1 MTSSYRPQPG
11 AIALSFPVTGAGPRP
26 AATKDIYV
34 SVFARLGWFFKEQW
48 QRYLV
53 AISLLMMVALLT
65 VIPPKVVGWVV
76 DGIAKGSLD
85 SATLTG
91 YLAGLFG
98 LGLLIYLLR
107 YVWRVMLFGA
117 SYRLAYVLRNRLF
130 GHFTRMSPD
139 FYQRHRTGDLMA
151 HATNDIQ
158 AVEMTAG
165 EGVLTLVDSMI
176 VGILVLSIMCSQYSW
191 QLTLLSLLPLPVM
204 AFFMN
209 RFGTQIYKEF
219 KAAQGAFSRLN
230 NKTQEALSG
239 VRVLKSYAVES
250 LEDRG
255 FAELTREAGACNM
268 AVARI
273 DAKFDPV
280 IYLCIGCSYF
290 LAVAGGS
297 ALVLRDEL
305 TLGEL
310 TSFTMYLG
318 QLIWPMFAIAWLFN
332 IIERGSAAYSRIESL
347 LAERSDIEEPVH
359 PVALASASAFPLRAV
374 ALSYQLEQR
383 TLLRNVE
390 FTLQAGGMLGIVG
403 RTGAGKSSLL
413 KLLMRLANPT
423 AGEIRMGEVPISQLA
438 LGELRSQFAYVP
450 QEPFLFS
457 TTIAANIALGRPDA
471 SREEI
476 ERVARIAC
484 VHDDISRFPKG
495 YETEVGEKGV
505 TLSGGQKQR
514 LAIARAL
521 LLEAPILVLD
531 DALSAVDAH
540 TEQQILHA
548 LKAHKRT
555 LILVSHRMTAV
566 EQADEI
572 LVLEQG
578 HVSERGRHGTLMA
591 HNGWYADM
599 VRYQRLE
606 QDVEESL

>member
-1 MTSSYRPQPG
+1 M
-11 AIALSFPVTGAGPRP
+11 
-26 AATKDIYV
+26 
-34 SVFARLGWFFKEQW
+34 SVFSRLGWFFKEQW
-48 QRYLV
+48 RRYLI

-85 SATLTG
+85 NDTLMG
-91 YLAGLFG
+91 YLAGLFV

-130 GHFTRMSPD
+130 SHFTRMSPD

-165 EGVLTLVDSMI
+165 EGVLTLVDSII
-176 VGILVLSIMCSQYSW
+176 VGVLVLSIMCSQYSW

-250 LEDRG
+250 LEDKG
-255 FAELTREAGACNM
+255 FAELTRQAGACNM

-297 ALVLRDEL
+297 VLVVRDEL

-332 IIERGSAAYSRIESL
+332 IIERGSAAYSRIESM
-347 LAERSDIEEPVH
+347 LAERSDIEDPMEPAVFVS
-359 PVALASASAFPLRAV
+359 PFPLQAKGV
-374 ALSYQLEQR
+374 SYQLEQR
-383 TLLRNVE
+383 TLLRNID
-390 FTLQAGGMLGIVG
+390 FTLHSGGMLGIVG

-423 AGEIRMGEVPISQLA
+423 SGELTMGAVPIAQLA
-438 LGELRSQFAYVP
+438 LGDLRGQFAYVP

-471 SREEI
+471 SQEEI
-476 ERVARIAC
+476 EWVARIAC
-484 VHDDISRFPKG
+484 VHDDICRFPKG

-514 LAIARAL
+514 LSIARAL
-521 LLEAPILVLD
+521 LLAAPILVLD

-540 TEQQILHA
+540 TEQQILQA
-548 LKAHKRT
+548 LKAHRRT

-578 HVSERGRHGTLMA
+578 HISERGRHGVLMA

>member
-1 MTSSYRPQPG
+1 M
-11 AIALSFPVTGAGPRP
+11 
-26 AATKDIYV
+26 
-34 SVFARLGWFFKEQW
+34 SVFLRLGWFFKEQW
-48 QRYLV
+48 RRYLI
-53 AISLLMMVALLT
+53 AITLLMMVAILT

-76 DGIAKGSLD
+76 DGIAKGGLD
-85 SATLTG
+85 NDTLLR

-139 FYQRHRTGDLMA
+139 FYQRHRTGELMA

-209 RFGTQIYKEF
+209 RFGKQIYKEF

-250 LEDRG
+250 LEDQG
-255 FAELTREAGACNM
+255 FAELTRQAGERNM

-297 ALVLRDEL
+297 ALVLQGEL

-347 LAERSDIEEPVH
+347 LAERSDIEDPAQ
-359 PVALASASAFPLRAV
+359 PQALASAFPLSACGVGYR
-374 ALSYQLEQR
+374 LEQR
-383 TLLRNVE
+383 DLLQDID
-390 FTLQAGGMLGIVG
+390 FTLQRGGMLGVVG

-413 KLLMRLANPT
+413 KLLMRLANPS
-423 AGEIRMGEVPISQLA
+423 AGQLTMGSVPIERLA
-438 LGELRSQFAYVP
+438 LGELRRQFAYVP

-471 SREEI
+471 SQEEI

-484 VHDDISRFPKG
+484 VHDDIVRFPKG

-548 LKAHKRT
+548 LKAHRRT

-578 HVSERGRHGTLMA
+578 RVSEQGRHGALMA

-606 QDVEESL
+606 QDVEESQ

>member
-1 MTSSYRPQPG
+1 M
-11 AIALSFPVTGAGPRP
+11 
-26 AATKDIYV
+26 
-34 SVFARLGWFFKEQW
+34 SVFLRLGWFFKEQW
-48 QRYLV
+48 RRYLI

-76 DGIAKGSLD
+76 DGITKGDLD
-85 SATLTG
+85 RSTLAG
-91 YLAGLFG
+91 YLAGLFV

-117 SYRLAYVLRNRLF
+117 SYHLAFVLRNRLF
-130 GHFTRMSPD
+130 THFTRMSPD

-165 EGVLTLVDSMI
+165 EGVLTLVDSFI

-219 KAAQGAFSRLN
+219 KAAQGAFSKLN

-250 LEDRG
+250 LEDQG
-255 FAELTREAGACNM
+255 FAELTRQAGERNM

-297 ALVLRDEL
+297 ALVLQDQM
-305 TLGEL
+305 TLGQL

-347 LAERSDIEEPVH
+347 LAESSDIQDPGSPQPLV
-359 PVALASASAFPLRAV
+359 SCFPLSMKGVDYR
-374 ALSYQLEQR
+374 LEQR
-383 TLLRNVE
+383 SLLQGVD
-390 FTLQAGGMLGIVG
+390 FSLPGGGMLGVVG

-413 KLLMRLANPT
+413 KLLMRLANPS
-423 AGEIRMGEVPISQLA
+423 AGQITLGGVPIERLA
-438 LGELRSQFAYVP
+438 LADLRSQFAYVP

-471 SREEI
+471 SQQEI
-476 ERVARIAC
+476 ERVAGIAC
-484 VHDDISRFPKG
+484 VHDDISRFPMG
-495 YETEVGEKGV
+495 YQTEVGEKGV

-540 TEQQILHA
+540 TEQQILQA
-548 LKAHKRT
+548 LKAHRRT

-578 HVSERGRHGTLMA
+578 RVSERGRHGALMA

-606 QDVEESL
+606 EAVEENL

>member
-1 MTSSYRPQPG
+1 M
-11 AIALSFPVTGAGPRP
+11 
-26 AATKDIYV
+26 
-34 SVFARLGWFFKEQW
+34 SVFLRLGWFFKDQW
-48 QRYLV
+48 RRYLI

-76 DGIAKGSLD
+76 DGVTKGGLD
-85 SATLTG
+85 SGTLIT
-91 YLAGLFG
+91 YLAGLLA
-98 LGLLIYLLR
+98 LGVVIYLLR

-130 GHFTRMSPD
+130 THFTRMSPD

-165 EGVLTLVDSMI
+165 EGVLTLVDSFI

-250 LEDRG
+250 LEDKG
-255 FAELTREAGACNM
+255 FAELTRQAGERNM

-297 ALVLRDEL
+297 ALVMRGEL

-332 IIERGSAAYSRIESL
+332 IIERGSAAYSRIETL
-347 LAERSDIEEPVH
+347 LAERSDIEDPAEPQ
-359 PVALASASAFPLRAV
+359 PLEGPFPLIMQGVEYR
-374 ALSYQLEQR
+374 LGEL
-383 TLLRNVE
+383 TLLADINVS
-390 FTLQAGGMLGIVG
+390 LAAGGMLGIVG

-413 KLLMRLANPT
+413 KLLMRLANPS
-423 AGEIRMGEVPISQLA
+423 AGRIAMGGVPIERLA

-471 SREEI
+471 SQEEI
-476 ERVARIAC
+476 EKVARIAC
-484 VHDDISRFPKG
+484 VHDDIVRFPQG

-521 LLEAPILVLD
+521 LLAAPILVLD

-540 TEQQILHA
+540 TEQQILQA
-548 LKAHKRT
+548 LKAHRRT

-578 HVSERGRHGTLMA
+578 RIGERGHHGALMA
-591 HNGWYADM
+591 QNGWYADM

-606 QDVEESL
+606 QDVEENL

>member
-1 MTSSYRPQPG
+1 MALSYRPLLG
-11 AIALSFPVTGAGPRP
+11 AIALRVPVTGGSLWLI
-26 AATKDIYV
+26 ATKDIYV
-34 SVFARLGWFFKEQW
+34 SVFSRLGWFFKEQW
-48 QRYLV
+48 RRYLV
-53 AISLLMMVALLT
+53 AISLLMMVAVLT
-65 VIPPKVVGWVV
+65 VIPPRVVGWVV

-85 SATLTG
+85 NDTLIR
-91 YLAGLFG
+91 YLAGLFV

-130 GHFTRMSPD
+130 SHFTRMSPD

-165 EGVLTLVDSMI
+165 EGVLTLVDSII
-176 VGILVLSIMCSQYSW
+176 VGALVLSIMCSQYSW

-250 LEDRG
+250 LEDKG
-255 FAELTREAGACNM
+255 FAELTRQAGACNM

-297 ALVLRDEL
+297 VLVVRDEL

-347 LAERSDIEEPVH
+347 LAERSDIEEPAQ
-359 PVALASASAFPLRAV
+359 PATFTSAFPLKAKGV
-374 ALSYQLEQR
+374 SYQLEQR
-383 TLLRNVE
+383 TLLQDID
-390 FTLQAGGMLGIVG
+390 FTLHRGGMLGVVG
-403 RTGAGKSSLL
+403 RTGAGKSALL

-423 AGEIRMGEVPISQLA
+423 AGELTMGAVPIAQLA
-438 LGELRSQFAYVP
+438 LGELRDQFAYVP

-471 SREEI
+471 SAEEI

-484 VHDDISRFPKG
+484 VHDDIRRFPRG
-495 YETEVGEKGV
+495 YETDVGEKGV

-521 LLEAPILVLD
+521 LLEGPILVLD

-540 TEQQILHA
+540 TELQILQA
-548 LKAHKRT
+548 LKAHRRT

-578 HVSERGRHGTLMA
+578 RVSERGRHGVLMA

>member
-1 MTSSYRPQPG
+1 M
-11 AIALSFPVTGAGPRP
+11 
-26 AATKDIYV
+26 
-34 SVFARLGWFFKEQW
+34 SVFSRLGWFFKEQW
-48 QRYLV
+48 RRYLI

-85 SATLTG
+85 NDTLMG
-91 YLAGLFG
+91 YLAGLFV

-130 GHFTRMSPD
+130 SHFTRMSPD

-165 EGVLTLVDSMI
+165 EGVLTLVDSII
-176 VGILVLSIMCSQYSW
+176 VGVLVLSIMCSQYSW

-250 LEDRG
+250 LEDKG
-255 FAELTREAGACNM
+255 FAELTRQAGACNM

-297 ALVLRDEL
+297 VLVVRDEL

-347 LAERSDIEEPVH
+347 LAERSDIEEPAEPTEFV
-359 PVALASASAFPLRAV
+359 STFPLQAKGV
-374 ALSYQLEQR
+374 SYQLEQR
-383 TLLRNVE
+383 TMLRNID
-390 FTLQAGGMLGIVG
+390 FTLHSGGMLGIVG

-423 AGEIRMGEVPISQLA
+423 SGELTMGAVPIAQLA
-438 LGELRSQFAYVP
+438 LGELRGQFAYVP

-471 SREEI
+471 SQEEI

-484 VHDDISRFPKG
+484 VHDDICRFPKG

-514 LAIARAL
+514 LSIARAL
-521 LLEAPILVLD
+521 LLEGPILVLD

-540 TEQQILHA
+540 TERQILQA
-548 LKAHKRT
+548 LKTHRRT

-578 HVSERGRHGTLMA
+578 RVSERGRHGALMA

>member
-1 MTSSYRPQPG
+1 MTLSYRPLLG
-11 AIALSFPVTGAGPRP
+11 AIALRFPVTGGSLGL

-34 SVFARLGWFFKEQW
+34 SVFSRLGWFFKEQW
-48 QRYLV
+48 RRYLI

-85 SATLTG
+85 NDTLMG
-91 YLAGLFG
+91 YLAGLFV

-130 GHFTRMSPD
+130 SHFTRMSPD

-165 EGVLTLVDSMI
+165 EGVLTLVDSII
-176 VGILVLSIMCSQYSW
+176 VGVLVLSIMCSQYSW

-219 KAAQGAFSRLN
+219 KAAQGAFSRIN

-250 LEDRG
+250 LEDKG
-255 FAELTREAGACNM
+255 FAELTRQAGACNM

-297 ALVLRDEL
+297 VLVVRDEL

-332 IIERGSAAYSRIESL
+332 IIERGSAAYSRIESM
-347 LAERSDIEEPVH
+347 LAERSDIEDPMEPAVFVS
-359 PVALASASAFPLRAV
+359 PFPLQAKGV
-374 ALSYQLEQR
+374 SYQLEQR
-383 TLLRNVE
+383 TLLRNID
-390 FTLQAGGMLGIVG
+390 FTLHSGGMLGIVG

-423 AGEIRMGEVPISQLA
+423 SGELTMGAVPIAQLA
-438 LGELRSQFAYVP
+438 LGDLRGQFAYVP

-471 SREEI
+471 SQEEI

-484 VHDDISRFPKG
+484 VHDDICRFPKG

-514 LAIARAL
+514 LSIARAL
-521 LLEAPILVLD
+521 LLAAPILVLD

-540 TEQQILHA
+540 TEQQILQA
-548 LKAHKRT
+548 LKAHRRT

-578 HVSERGRHGTLMA
+578 HISERGRHGALMA

>member
-1 MTSSYRPQPG
+1 M
-11 AIALSFPVTGAGPRP
+11 
-26 AATKDIYV
+26 
-34 SVFARLGWFFKEQW
+34 SVFSRLGWFFKEQW
-48 QRYLV
+48 RRYLI

-85 SATLTG
+85 NDTLMC
-91 YLAGLFG
+91 YLAGLFV

-130 GHFTRMSPD
+130 SHFTRMSPD

-165 EGVLTLVDSMI
+165 EGVLTLVDSII
-176 VGILVLSIMCSQYSW
+176 VGVLVLSIMCSQYSW

-250 LEDRG
+250 LEDKG
-255 FAELTREAGACNM
+255 FAELTRQAGACNM

-297 ALVLRDEL
+297 VLVVSDEL

-332 IIERGSAAYSRIESL
+332 IIERGSAAYSRIESM
-347 LAERSDIEEPVH
+347 LAERSDIEEPTEPAAFVS
-359 PVALASASAFPLRAV
+359 PFPLQAKGV
-374 ALSYQLEQR
+374 SYQLEQR
-383 TLLRNVE
+383 TLLRNID
-390 FTLQAGGMLGIVG
+390 FNLQSGGMLGIVG

-423 AGEIRMGEVPISQLA
+423 SGELTMGAVPIAQLA
-438 LGELRSQFAYVP
+438 LGDLRGQFAYVP

-471 SREEI
+471 SQEEI

-484 VHDDISRFPKG
+484 VHDDICRFPKG

-514 LAIARAL
+514 LSIARAL
-521 LLEAPILVLD
+521 LLAAPILVLD

-540 TEQQILHA
+540 TEQQILQA
-548 LKAHKRT
+548 LKAHRRT

-566 EQADEI
+566 EQAEEI

-578 HVSERGRHGTLMA
+578 HISERGRHGALMV

>member
-1 MTSSYRPQPG
+1 M
-11 AIALSFPVTGAGPRP
+11 
-26 AATKDIYV
+26 
-34 SVFARLGWFFKEQW
+34 SVFSRLGWFFKEQW
-48 QRYLV
+48 RRYLI

-85 SATLTG
+85 NDILMG
-91 YLAGLFG
+91 YLAGLFV

-130 GHFTRMSPD
+130 RHFTRMSPD

-165 EGVLTLVDSMI
+165 EGVLTLVDSII
-176 VGILVLSIMCSQYSW
+176 VGVMVLSIMCSQYSW

-250 LEDRG
+250 LEDKG
-255 FAELTREAGACNM
+255 FAELTRQAGACNM

-297 ALVLRDEL
+297 VLVVRDEL

-332 IIERGSAAYSRIESL
+332 IIERGSAAYSRIESM
-347 LAERSDIEEPVH
+347 LAERSDIEDPMEPAVFVS
-359 PVALASASAFPLRAV
+359 PFPLQAKGV
-374 ALSYQLEQR
+374 SYQLEQR
-383 TLLRNVE
+383 TLLRNID
-390 FTLQAGGMLGIVG
+390 FTLHSGGMLGIVG

-423 AGEIRMGEVPISQLA
+423 SGELTMDAVPIAQLA
-438 LGELRSQFAYVP
+438 LGDLRGQFAYVP

-471 SREEI
+471 SQEEI

-484 VHDDISRFPKG
+484 VHDDICRFPKG

-514 LAIARAL
+514 LSIARAL
-521 LLEAPILVLD
+521 LLAAPILVLD

-540 TEQQILHA
+540 TEQQILQA
-548 LKAHKRT
+548 LKAHRRT
-555 LILVSHRMTAV
+555 LLLVSHRMTAV

-578 HVSERGRHGTLMA
+578 HISERGRHGALMA

>member
-1 MTSSYRPQPG
+1 MALSYRPLLG
-11 AIALSFPVTGAGPRP
+11 AIALRFPVTGGSFWLI
-26 AATKDIYV
+26 ATKDIYV
-34 SVFARLGWFFKEQW
+34 SVFSRLGWFFKEQW
-48 QRYLV
+48 RRYLV

-85 SATLTG
+85 NGTLMG
-91 YLAGLFG
+91 YLAGLFV

-130 GHFTRMSPD
+130 SHFTRMSPD

-165 EGVLTLVDSMI
+165 EGVLTLVDSII
-176 VGILVLSIMCSQYSW
+176 VGVLVLSIMCSQYSW

-250 LEDRG
+250 LEDKG
-255 FAELTREAGACNM
+255 FAELTRQAGACNM

-297 ALVLRDEL
+297 VLVVRDEL

-347 LAERSDIEEPVH
+347 LAERSDIEEPAEPTEFV
-359 PVALASASAFPLRAV
+359 STFPLQAKGV
-374 ALSYQLEQR
+374 SYQLEQR
-383 TLLRNVE
+383 TLLRNID
-390 FTLQAGGMLGIVG
+390 FTLHSGGMLGVVG

-423 AGEIRMGEVPISQLA
+423 AGELTMGAVPIARLA
-438 LGELRSQFAYVP
+438 LGELRGQFAYVP

-471 SREEI
+471 SQEEI

-484 VHDDISRFPKG
+484 VHDDICRFPKG

-514 LAIARAL
+514 LSIARAL
-521 LLEAPILVLD
+521 LLEGPILVLD

-540 TEQQILHA
+540 TERQILQA
-548 LKAHKRT
+548 LKTHRQT

-578 HVSERGRHGTLMA
+578 RVSERGRHGALMA

>member
-1 MTSSYRPQPG
+1 M
-11 AIALSFPVTGAGPRP
+11 
-26 AATKDIYV
+26 
-34 SVFARLGWFFKEQW
+34 SVFLRLGWFFKDQW
-48 QRYLV
+48 RRYLM

-76 DGIAKGSLD
+76 DGIARGELD
-85 SATLTG
+85 EGTLMG
-91 YLAGLFG
+91 YLAGLLG

-130 GHFTRMSPD
+130 SHFTRMSPD

-165 EGVLTLVDSMI
+165 EGVLTLVDSFI

-250 LEDRG
+250 LEDKG
-255 FAELTREAGACNM
+255 FAELTRQAGECNM

-297 ALVLRDEL
+297 ALVLQDKL

-332 IIERGSAAYSRIESL
+332 IIERGSAAYSRIESML
-347 LAERSDIEEPVH
+347 GERSDIQDPAA
-359 PVALASASAFPLRAV
+359 PQPLTASFPLCMKGVDYR
-374 ALSYQLEQR
+374 LEQR
-383 TLLRNVE
+383 SLLQGID
-390 FTLQAGGMLGIVG
+390 FSLQQGGMLGVVG

-413 KLLMRLANPT
+413 KLLMRLANPS
-423 AGEIRMGEVPISQLA
+423 AGQITMGGVPIQQLA
-438 LGELRSQFAYVP
+438 LADLRSQFAYVP

-457 TTIAANIALGRPDA
+457 TTIAANIALGKPEA

-484 VHDDISRFPKG
+484 VHDDIVRFPKG

-521 LLEAPILVLD
+521 LLAAPILVLD

-540 TEQQILHA
+540 TEQQILLA
-548 LKAHKRT
+548 LKAHRRT

-572 LVLEQG
+572 LVLDQG
-578 HVSERGRHGTLMA
+578 AISERGAHGALMA

>member
-1 MTSSYRPQPG
+1 M
-11 AIALSFPVTGAGPRP
+11 
-26 AATKDIYV
+26 
-34 SVFARLGWFFKEQW
+34 SVFLRLGWFFKEQW
-48 QRYLV
+48 RRYLI
-53 AISLLMMVALLT
+53 AITLLMMVAILT

-76 DGIAKGSLD
+76 DGIAKGGLD
-85 SATLTG
+85 NDTLLR

-209 RFGTQIYKEF
+209 RFGKQIYKEF

-250 LEDRG
+250 LEDQG
-255 FAELTREAGACNM
+255 FAELTRQAGERNM

-297 ALVLRDEL
+297 ALVLQGEL

-347 LAERSDIEEPVH
+347 LAERSDIEDPAQ
-359 PVALASASAFPLRAV
+359 PQALASAFPLSASGVGYR
-374 ALSYQLEQR
+374 LEQHN
-383 TLLRNVE
+383 LLQDID
-390 FTLQAGGMLGIVG
+390 FTLQRGGMLGVVG

-413 KLLMRLANPT
+413 KLLMRLANQS
-423 AGEIRMGEVPISQLA
+423 AGQLTMGSVPIERLA
-438 LGELRSQFAYVP
+438 LGELRRQFAYVP

-471 SREEI
+471 SQEEI

-484 VHDDISRFPKG
+484 VHDDIVRFPKG

-540 TEQQILHA
+540 TEQQILYA
-548 LKAHKRT
+548 LKAHRRT

-578 HVSERGRHGTLMA
+578 RVSERGRHGALMA

>member
-1 MTSSYRPQPG
+1 M
-11 AIALSFPVTGAGPRP
+11 
-26 AATKDIYV
+26 
-34 SVFARLGWFFKEQW
+34 SVFLRLGWFFKDQW
-48 QRYLV
+48 RRYLI

-76 DGIAKGSLD
+76 DGVAKGDLD
-85 SATLTG
+85 NGTLMR
-91 YLAGLFG
+91 YLAGLLG
-98 LGLLIYLLR
+98 LGIVIYLLR

-130 GHFTRMSPD
+130 SHFTRMSPD

-165 EGVLTLVDSMI
+165 EGVLTLVDSFI

-250 LEDRG
+250 LEDKG
-255 FAELTREAGACNM
+255 FAELTRQAGECNM

-297 ALVLRDEL
+297 ALVLQDKL

-347 LAERSDIEEPVH
+347 LAERSDIADPVS
-359 PVALASASAFPLRAV
+359 PQPLATPFPLVLQGVDYR
-374 ALSYQLEQR
+374 LESR
-383 TLLRNVE
+383 TLLASIEVS
-390 FTLQAGGMLGIVG
+390 LAAGGMLGVVG

-413 KLLMRLANPT
+413 KLLMRLANPSSGQIT
-423 AGEIRMGEVPISQLA
+423 MGGVPIERLA
-438 LGELRSQFAYVP
+438 LAELRSQFAYVP

-476 ERVARIAC
+476 EKAARIAC
-484 VHDDISRFPKG
+484 VHDDISRFPMG

-521 LLEAPILVLD
+521 LLAAPILVLD

-540 TEQQILHA
+540 TEQQILQA
-548 LKAHKRT
+548 LKAHRRT

-578 HVSERGRHGTLMA
+578 QISERGDHGALMA

>member
-1 MTSSYRPQPG
+1 M
-11 AIALSFPVTGAGPRP
+11 
-26 AATKDIYV
+26 
-34 SVFARLGWFFKEQW
+34 SVFLRLGWFFKEQW
-48 QRYLV
+48 RRYLI
-53 AISLLMMVALLT
+53 AITLLMMVAILT

-76 DGIAKGSLD
+76 DGIAKGDLD
-85 SATLTG
+85 NDTLLR

-209 RFGTQIYKEF
+209 RFGKQIYKEF

-250 LEDRG
+250 LEDQG
-255 FAELTREAGACNM
+255 FAELTRQAGERNM

-297 ALVLRDEL
+297 ALVLQGEL

-347 LAERSDIEEPVH
+347 LAERSDIEDPAQ
-359 PVALASASAFPLRAV
+359 PQALTSAFPLCASGVGYR
-374 ALSYQLEQR
+374 LEQR
-383 TLLRNVE
+383 GLLQDID
-390 FTLQAGGMLGIVG
+390 FTLQRGGMLGVVG

-413 KLLMRLANPT
+413 KLLMRLANPS
-423 AGEIRMGEVPISQLA
+423 AGELTMGGVPVERLA
-438 LGELRSQFAYVP
+438 LGELRHQFAYVP

-471 SREEI
+471 SQEEI

-484 VHDDISRFPKG
+484 VHDDIVRFPKG

-548 LKAHKRT
+548 LKAHRRT

-578 HVSERGRHGTLMA
+578 RVSERGRHGALMA

>member
-1 MTSSYRPQPG
+1 MALSYRPLLG
-11 AIALSFPVTGAGPRP
+11 AIALRFPVTGGSLWLI
-26 AATKDIYV
+26 ATKDIYV
-34 SVFARLGWFFKEQW
+34 SVFSRLGWFFKEQW
-48 QRYLV
+48 RRYLV

-85 SATLTG
+85 NDTLMG
-91 YLAGLFG
+91 YLAGLFV

-130 GHFTRMSPD
+130 SHFTRMSPD

-165 EGVLTLVDSMI
+165 EGVLTLVDSII
-176 VGILVLSIMCSQYSW
+176 VGVLVLSIMCSQYSW

-250 LEDRG
+250 LEDKG
-255 FAELTREAGACNM
+255 FAELTRQAGACNM

-297 ALVLRDEL
+297 VLVVRGEL

-347 LAERSDIEEPVH
+347 LAERSDIEEPAEPAVF
-359 PVALASASAFPLRAV
+359 VSAFPLQAKGV
-374 ALSYQLEQR
+374 SYQLEQR
-383 TLLRNVE
+383 TLLRNID
-390 FTLQAGGMLGIVG
+390 FTLHSGGMLGVVG

-423 AGEIRMGEVPISQLA
+423 AGELSMGAVPIAQLA
-438 LGELRSQFAYVP
+438 LGELRGQFAYVP

-471 SREEI
+471 SSEEI
-476 ERVARIAC
+476 EQVARIAC
-484 VHDDISRFPKG
+484 VHDDIRRFPKG

-521 LLEAPILVLD
+521 LLEGPILVLD

-540 TEQQILHA
+540 TEQQILQA
-548 LKAHKRT
+548 LKTHRRT

-578 HVSERGRHGTLMA
+578 RVSVRGRHGALMA

>member
-1 MTSSYRPQPG
+1 MTLSYRPLLG
-11 AIALSFPVTGAGPRP
+11 AIALRFPVTGGSLGL

-34 SVFARLGWFFKEQW
+34 SVFSRLGWFFKEQW
-48 QRYLV
+48 RRYLI

-85 SATLTG
+85 NDTLMG
-91 YLAGLFG
+91 YLAGLFV

-130 GHFTRMSPD
+130 SHFTRMSPD

-165 EGVLTLVDSMI
+165 EGVLTLVDSII
-176 VGILVLSIMCSQYSW
+176 VGVLVLSIMCSQYSW

-250 LEDRG
+250 LEDKG
-255 FAELTREAGACNM
+255 FAELTRQAGACNM

-297 ALVLRDEL
+297 VLVVRDEL

-332 IIERGSAAYSRIESL
+332 IIERGSAAYSRIESM
-347 LAERSDIEEPVH
+347 LAERSDIEDPTEPAVFVS
-359 PVALASASAFPLRAV
+359 PFPLQAKGV
-374 ALSYQLEQR
+374 SYQLEQR
-383 TLLRNVE
+383 TLLRHVD
-390 FTLQAGGMLGIVG
+390 FTLHSGGMLGIVG

-423 AGEIRMGEVPISQLA
+423 SGELTMGAVPIAQLA
-438 LGELRSQFAYVP
+438 LGDLRGQFAYVP

-471 SREEI
+471 SQEEI

-484 VHDDISRFPKG
+484 VHDDICRFPKG

-514 LAIARAL
+514 LSIARAL
-521 LLEAPILVLD
+521 LLAAPILVLD

-540 TEQQILHA
+540 TEQQILQA
-548 LKAHKRT
+548 LKAHRRT

-578 HVSERGRHGTLMA
+578 HISERGRHGTLMA

>member
-1 MTSSYRPQPG
+1 M
-11 AIALSFPVTGAGPRP
+11 
-26 AATKDIYV
+26 
-34 SVFARLGWFFKEQW
+34 SVFSRLGWFFKEQW
-48 QRYLV
+48 RRYLI

-85 SATLTG
+85 NDTLMG
-91 YLAGLFG
+91 YLAGLFV

-130 GHFTRMSPD
+130 SHFTRMSPD

-165 EGVLTLVDSMI
+165 EGVLTLVDSII
-176 VGILVLSIMCSQYSW
+176 VGVLVLSIMCSQYSW

-250 LEDRG
+250 LEDKG
-255 FAELTREAGACNM
+255 FAELTRQAGACNM

-297 ALVLRDEL
+297 VLVVRDEL

-332 IIERGSAAYSRIESL
+332 IIERGSAAYSRIESM
-347 LAERSDIEEPVH
+347 LAERSDIEEPTEQAMFVS
-359 PVALASASAFPLRAV
+359 PFPLQAKGV
-374 ALSYQLEQR
+374 SYQLEQR
-383 TLLRNVE
+383 TLLRNID
-390 FTLQAGGMLGIVG
+390 FTLHRGGMLGIVG

-423 AGEIRMGEVPISQLA
+423 SGELTMGAVPIAQLA
-438 LGELRSQFAYVP
+438 LGDLRGQFAYVP

-471 SREEI
+471 SQEEI

-484 VHDDISRFPKG
+484 VHDDICRFPKG
-495 YETEVGEKGV
+495 YETDVGEKGV

-514 LAIARAL
+514 LSIARAL
-521 LLEAPILVLD
+521 LLAAPILVLD

-540 TEQQILHA
+540 TEQQILQA
-548 LKAHKRT
+548 LKAHRRT

-578 HVSERGRHGTLMA
+578 HISERGRHGTLMA

>member
-1 MTSSYRPQPG
+1 MAISYRPLLG
-11 AIALSFPVTGAGPRP
+11 AIALRFPVTGGSLWLI
-26 AATKDIYV
+26 ATKDIYV
-34 SVFARLGWFFKEQW
+34 SVFSRLGWFFKEQW
-48 QRYLV
+48 RRYLV

-85 SATLTG
+85 NDTLMG
-91 YLAGLFG
+91 YLAGLFV

-130 GHFTRMSPD
+130 SHFTRMSPD

-165 EGVLTLVDSMI
+165 EGVLTLVDSII
-176 VGILVLSIMCSQYSW
+176 VGVLVLSIMCSQYSW

-250 LEDRG
+250 LEDKG
-255 FAELTREAGACNM
+255 FAELTRQAGACNM

-297 ALVLRDEL
+297 VLVVRDEL

-347 LAERSDIEEPVH
+347 LAERSDIEEPAEPTEFV
-359 PVALASASAFPLRAV
+359 STFPLQAKGV
-374 ALSYQLEQR
+374 SYQLEQR
-383 TLLRNVE
+383 TLLRNID
-390 FTLQAGGMLGIVG
+390 FTLHSGGMLGIVG

-423 AGEIRMGEVPISQLA
+423 AGELTMGAVPIARLA
-438 LGELRSQFAYVP
+438 LGELRGQFAYVP

-471 SREEI
+471 SQEEI

-484 VHDDISRFPKG
+484 VHDDICRFPKG

-514 LAIARAL
+514 LSIARAL
-521 LLEAPILVLD
+521 LLEGPILVLD

-540 TEQQILHA
+540 TERQILQA
-548 LKAHKRT
+548 LKTHRRT

-578 HVSERGRHGTLMA
+578 RVSERGRHGALMA

>member
-1 MTSSYRPQPG
+1 MYWAFFTITRQ
-11 AIALSFPVTGAGPRP
+11 R
-26 AATKDIYV
+26 AATKDFSV
-34 SVFARLGWFFKEQW
+34 SVFLRLGWFFKDQW
-48 QRYLV
+48 RRYLV
-53 AISLLMMVALLT
+53 AISLLMLVALLT

-76 DGIAKGSLD
+76 DGIAKGGLD
-85 SATLTG
+85 GSTLTG

-130 GHFTRMSPD
+130 THFTRMSPD

-165 EGVLTLVDSMI
+165 EGVLTLVDSFI

-250 LEDRG
+250 LEDQG
-255 FAELTREAGACNM
+255 FAELTRQAGERNM

-347 LAERSDIEEPVH
+347 LGERSDIEEPSS
-359 PVALASASAFPLRAV
+359 PLPFTSPFPLVMKGV
-374 ALSYQLEQR
+374 AYRLESR
-383 TLLRNVE
+383 PLLLGID
-390 FTLQAGGMLGIVG
+390 FTLSRGGMLGIVG

-413 KLLMRLANPT
+413 KLLMRLANPG
-423 AGEIRMGEVPISQLA
+423 AGQITMGGQAIEQLSLEA
-438 LGELRSQFAYVP
+438 LRSQFAYVP

-471 SREEI
+471 SQEEI

-484 VHDDISRFPKG
+484 VHDDIVRFPRG

-521 LLEAPILVLD
+521 LLDAPILVLD

-540 TEQQILHA
+540 TEQQILLA

-578 HVSERGRHGTLMA
+578 EISERGRHDALMI

>member
-1 MTSSYRPQPG
+1 M
-11 AIALSFPVTGAGPRP
+11 
-26 AATKDIYV
+26 
-34 SVFARLGWFFKEQW
+34 SVFLRLGWFFKEQW
-48 QRYLV
+48 RRYLI
-53 AISLLMMVALLT
+53 AITLLMMVAILT

-76 DGIAKGSLD
+76 DGIAKGGLD
-85 SATLTG
+85 NDTLLR

-209 RFGTQIYKEF
+209 RFGKQIYKEF

-250 LEDRG
+250 LEDQG
-255 FAELTREAGACNM
+255 FAELTRQAGERNM

-347 LAERSDIEEPVH
+347 LAERSDIEDPAQPQV
-359 PVALASASAFPLRAV
+359 LASAFPLCASGVGYR
-374 ALSYQLEQR
+374 LEQR
-383 TLLRNVE
+383 DLLQDID
-390 FTLQAGGMLGIVG
+390 FTLQRGGMLGVVG

-413 KLLMRLANPT
+413 KLLMRLANPS
-423 AGEIRMGEVPISQLA
+423 AGQFTMGSVPIERLV
-438 LGELRSQFAYVP
+438 LGELRRQFAYVP

-471 SREEI
+471 SQEEI
-476 ERVARIAC
+476 ARVARIAC
-484 VHDDISRFPKG
+484 VHDDIVRFPKG

-548 LKAHKRT
+548 LKAHRRT

-578 HVSERGRHGTLMA
+578 GVSERGRHGALMA

-606 QDVEESL
+606 QDVEESQ

>member
-1 MTSSYRPQPG
+1 MTLSYRPLLG
-11 AIALSFPVTGAGPRP
+11 AIALRFPVTGGSLGL

-34 SVFARLGWFFKEQW
+34 SVFSRLGWFFKEQW
-48 QRYLV
+48 RRYLI

-85 SATLTG
+85 NDTLMG
-91 YLAGLFG
+91 YLAGLFV

-117 SYRLAYVLRNRLF
+117 SYRLAYVMRNRLF
-130 GHFTRMSPD
+130 SHFTRMSPD

-165 EGVLTLVDSMI
+165 EGVLTLVDSII
-176 VGILVLSIMCSQYSW
+176 VGVLVLSIMCSQYSW

-250 LEDRG
+250 LEDKG
-255 FAELTREAGACNM
+255 FAELTRQAGACNM

-297 ALVLRDEL
+297 VLVVRDEL

-332 IIERGSAAYSRIESL
+332 IIERGSAAYSRIESM
-347 LAERSDIEEPVH
+347 LAERSDIEEPTEPAMFVS
-359 PVALASASAFPLRAV
+359 PFPLQAKGV
-374 ALSYQLEQR
+374 SYQLEQR
-383 TLLRNVE
+383 TLLRHVD
-390 FTLQAGGMLGIVG
+390 FTLHSGGMLGIVG

-423 AGEIRMGEVPISQLA
+423 SGELTMGAVPIAQLA
-438 LGELRSQFAYVP
+438 LGDLRGQFAYVP

-471 SREEI
+471 SQEEI

-484 VHDDISRFPKG
+484 VHDDICRFPKG

-514 LAIARAL
+514 LSIARAL
-521 LLEAPILVLD
+521 LLAAPILVLD

-540 TEQQILHA
+540 TEQQILQA
-548 LKAHKRT
+548 LKAHRRT

-578 HVSERGRHGTLMA
+578 HISERGRHGALMA

>member
-1 MTSSYRPQPG
+1 M
-11 AIALSFPVTGAGPRP
+11 
-26 AATKDIYV
+26 
-34 SVFARLGWFFKEQW
+34 SVFSRLGWFFKEQW
-48 QRYLV
+48 RRYLI

-85 SATLTG
+85 NDTLMG
-91 YLAGLFG
+91 YLAGLFV

-130 GHFTRMSPD
+130 SHFTRMSPD

-165 EGVLTLVDSMI
+165 EGVLTLVDSII
-176 VGILVLSIMCSQYSW
+176 VGVLVLSIMCSQYSW

-219 KAAQGAFSRLN
+219 KAAQGAFSRIN

-250 LEDRG
+250 LEDKG
-255 FAELTREAGACNM
+255 FAELTRQAGVCNM

-297 ALVLRDEL
+297 VLVVRDEL

-332 IIERGSAAYSRIESL
+332 IIERGSAAYSRIESM
-347 LAERSDIEEPVH
+347 LAERSDIEDPTEPAAFVS
-359 PVALASASAFPLRAV
+359 PFPLQAKGV
-374 ALSYQLEQR
+374 SYQLDQR
-383 TLLRNVE
+383 TLLRHVD
-390 FTLQAGGMLGIVG
+390 FTLHSGGMLGIVG

-423 AGEIRMGEVPISQLA
+423 SGELTMGAVPIAQLA
-438 LGELRSQFAYVP
+438 LGDLRGQFAYVP

-471 SREEI
+471 SQEEI

-484 VHDDISRFPKG
+484 VHDDICRFPKG

-514 LAIARAL
+514 LSIARAL
-521 LLEAPILVLD
+521 LLAAPILVLD

-540 TEQQILHA
+540 TEQQILQA
-548 LKAHKRT
+548 LKAHRRT

-578 HVSERGRHGTLMA
+578 HISERGRHGALMA

>member
-1 MTSSYRPQPG
+1 M
-11 AIALSFPVTGAGPRP
+11 
-26 AATKDIYV
+26 
-34 SVFARLGWFFKEQW
+34 SVFLRLGWFFKDQW
-48 QRYLV
+48 RRYLV
-53 AISLLMMVALLT
+53 AISLLMLVALLT

-76 DGIAKGSLD
+76 DGIAKGDLD
-85 SATLTG
+85 SGTLTG

-117 SYRLAYVLRNRLF
+117 SY
-130 GHFTRMSPD
+130 HFTRMSPD

-165 EGVLTLVDSMI
+165 EGVLTLVDSFI

-250 LEDRG
+250 LEDEG
-255 FAELTREAGACNM
+255 FAELTRQAGERNM

-297 ALVLRDEL
+297 ALVLQDKL

-347 LAERSDIEEPVH
+347 LGERSDIEEPAH
-359 PVALASASAFPLRAV
+359 PVALASAFPLRMQG
-374 ALSYQLEQR
+374 LGYRLEQR
-383 TLLRNVE
+383 TLLQGVDV
-390 FTLQAGGMLGIVG
+390 TLQAGAMLGIVG

-423 AGEIRMGEVPISQLA
+423 AGEIRMGEVPISQLS

-457 TTIAANIALGRPDA
+457 TTIAANIALGRPEA

-521 LLEAPILVLD
+521 LLDAPILVLD

-540 TEQQILHA
+540 TEQQILLA
-548 LKAHKRT
+548 LKVHKRT
-555 LILVSHRMTAV
+555 LVLVSHRMTAV

-578 HVSERGRHGTLMA
+578 AISERGRHETLMA
-591 HNGWYADM
+591 RNGWYADM

>member
-1 MTSSYRPQPG
+1 M
-11 AIALSFPVTGAGPRP
+11 
-26 AATKDIYV
+26 
-34 SVFARLGWFFKEQW
+34 SVFSRLGWFFKEQW
-48 QRYLV
+48 RRYLI

-85 SATLTG
+85 NDTLMG
-91 YLAGLFG
+91 YLAGLFV

-130 GHFTRMSPD
+130 SHFTRMSPD

-165 EGVLTLVDSMI
+165 EGVLTLVDSII
-176 VGILVLSIMCSQYSW
+176 VGVLVLSIMCSQYSW

-250 LEDRG
+250 LEDKG
-255 FAELTREAGACNM
+255 FAELTRQAGACNM

-297 ALVLRDEL
+297 VLVVRDEL

-332 IIERGSAAYSRIESL
+332 IIERGSAAYSRIESM
-347 LAERSDIEEPVH
+347 LAERSDIEEPTEPAAFVS
-359 PVALASASAFPLRAV
+359 PFPLQAKGV
-374 ALSYQLEQR
+374 SYQLEQR
-383 TLLRNVE
+383 TLLRHVD
-390 FTLQAGGMLGIVG
+390 FTLHSGGMLGIVG

-423 AGEIRMGEVPISQLA
+423 SGDLTMGAVPIAQLA
-438 LGELRSQFAYVP
+438 LGDLRGQFAYVP

-471 SREEI
+471 SQEEI

-484 VHDDISRFPKG
+484 VHDDICRFPKG
-495 YETEVGEKGV
+495 YETDVGEKGV

-514 LAIARAL
+514 LSIARAL
-521 LLEAPILVLD
+521 LLAAPILVLD

-540 TEQQILHA
+540 TEQQILQA
-548 LKAHKRT
+548 LKAHRRT

-578 HVSERGRHGTLMA
+578 HISERGRHGTLMA

>member
-1 MTSSYRPQPG
+1 MTLSYRPLLG
-11 AIALSFPVTGAGPRP
+11 AIALRFPVTGGSLGL

-34 SVFARLGWFFKEQW
+34 SVFSRLGWFFKEQW
-48 QRYLV
+48 RRYLI

-85 SATLTG
+85 NDTLMC
-91 YLAGLFG
+91 YLAGLFV

-130 GHFTRMSPD
+130 SHFTRMSPD

-165 EGVLTLVDSMI
+165 EGVLTLVDSII
-176 VGILVLSIMCSQYSW
+176 VGVLVLSIMCSQYSW

-250 LEDRG
+250 LEDKG
-255 FAELTREAGACNM
+255 FAELTRQAGACNM

-297 ALVLRDEL
+297 VLVVSDEL

-332 IIERGSAAYSRIESL
+332 IIERGSAAYSRIESM
-347 LAERSDIEEPVH
+347 LAERSDIEEPTEPAAFVS
-359 PVALASASAFPLRAV
+359 PFPLQAKGV
-374 ALSYQLEQR
+374 SYQLEQR
-383 TLLRNVE
+383 TLLRNID
-390 FTLQAGGMLGIVG
+390 FNLQSGGMLGIVG

-423 AGEIRMGEVPISQLA
+423 SGELTMGAVPIAQLA
-438 LGELRSQFAYVP
+438 LGDLRGQFAYVP

-471 SREEI
+471 SQEEI

-484 VHDDISRFPKG
+484 VHDDICRFPKG

-514 LAIARAL
+514 LSIARAL
-521 LLEAPILVLD
+521 LLAAPILVLD

-540 TEQQILHA
+540 TEQQILQA
-548 LKAHKRT
+548 LKAHRRT

-566 EQADEI
+566 EQAEEI

-578 HVSERGRHGTLMA
+578 HISERGRHGALMV

>member
-1 MTSSYRPQPG
+1 MTLSYRPLLG
-11 AIALSFPVTGAGPRP
+11 AIALRFPVTGGSLGL

-34 SVFARLGWFFKEQW
+34 SVFSRLGWFFKEQW
-48 QRYLV
+48 RRYLI

-85 SATLTG
+85 NDTLMG
-91 YLAGLFG
+91 YLAGLFV

-130 GHFTRMSPD
+130 SHFTRMSPD

-165 EGVLTLVDSMI
+165 EGVLTLVDSII
-176 VGILVLSIMCSQYSW
+176 VGVLVLSIMCSQYSW

-250 LEDRG
+250 LEDKG
-255 FAELTREAGACNM
+255 FAELTRQAGACNM

-297 ALVLRDEL
+297 VLVVRDEL

-332 IIERGSAAYSRIESL
+332 IIERGSAAYSRIESM
-347 LAERSDIEEPVH
+347 LAERSDIEDTMEPAVFVS
-359 PVALASASAFPLRAV
+359 PFPLQAKGV
-374 ALSYQLEQR
+374 SYQLEQR
-383 TLLRNVE
+383 TLLRNID
-390 FTLQAGGMLGIVG
+390 FTLHSGGMLGIVG

-423 AGEIRMGEVPISQLA
+423 SGELTMGAVSIAQLA
-438 LGELRSQFAYVP
+438 LGDLRGQFAYVP

-471 SREEI
+471 SQEEI

-484 VHDDISRFPKG
+484 VHDDICRFPKG

-514 LAIARAL
+514 LSIARAL
-521 LLEAPILVLD
+521 LLAAPILVLD

-540 TEQQILHA
+540 TEQQILQA
-548 LKAHKRT
+548 LKAHRRT

-578 HVSERGRHGTLMA
+578 YISERGRHGALMA

>member
-1 MTSSYRPQPG
+1 M
-11 AIALSFPVTGAGPRP
+11 
-26 AATKDIYV
+26 
-34 SVFARLGWFFKEQW
+34 SVFSRLGWFFKEQW
-48 QRYLV
+48 RRYLI

-85 SATLTG
+85 NDTLMG
-91 YLAGLFG
+91 YLAGLFV

-130 GHFTRMSPD
+130 SHFTRMSPD

-165 EGVLTLVDSMI
+165 EGVLTLVDSII
-176 VGILVLSIMCSQYSW
+176 VGVLVLSIMCSQYSW

-250 LEDRG
+250 LEDKG
-255 FAELTREAGACNM
+255 FAELTRQAGACNM

-297 ALVLRDEL
+297 VLVVRDEL

-332 IIERGSAAYSRIESL
+332 IIERGSAAYSRIESM
-347 LAERSDIEEPVH
+347 LAERSDIEDPTEPAVFVS
-359 PVALASASAFPLRAV
+359 PFPLQAKGV
-374 ALSYQLEQR
+374 SYQLEQR
-383 TLLRNVE
+383 TLLRNID
-390 FTLQAGGMLGIVG
+390 FTLHSGGMLGIVG

-423 AGEIRMGEVPISQLA
+423 SGELTMDAVPIAQLA
-438 LGELRSQFAYVP
+438 LGDLRGQFAYVP

-471 SREEI
+471 SQEEI

-484 VHDDISRFPKG
+484 VHDDICRFPKG

-514 LAIARAL
+514 LSIARAL
-521 LLEAPILVLD
+521 LLAAPILVLD

-540 TEQQILHA
+540 TEQQILQA
-548 LKAHKRT
+548 LKAHRRT

-578 HVSERGRHGTLMA
+578 HISERGRHGILMA

>member
-1 MTSSYRPQPG
+1 MRLFAQ
-11 AIALSFPVTGAGPRP
+11 LSWYFR
-26 AATKDIYV
+26 
-34 SVFARLGWFFKEQW
+34 REWR
-48 QRYLV
+48 RYLG
-53 AISLLMMVALLT
+53 AVALLIIIAILQL
-65 VIPPKVVGWVV
+65 IPPKVVGIIV
-76 DGIAKGSLD
+76 DGVTTQRFTTERLLMWVGTIA
-85 SATLTG
+85 
-91 YLAGLFG
+91 
-98 LGLLIYLLR
+98 LIAVVVYLLR
-107 YVWRVMLFGA
+107 YVWRVLLFGA

-130 GHFTRMSPD
+130 SHFTRMSPD

-165 EGVLTLVDSMI
+165 EGVLTLVDSFI

-250 LEDRG
+250 LEDEG
-255 FAELTREAGACNM
+255 FAELTRQAGERNM

-297 ALVLRDEL
+297 ALVLQDKL

-347 LAERSDIEEPVH
+347 LGEHSDIEEPAH
-359 PVALASASAFPLRAV
+359 PMALASAFPLRV
-374 ALSYQLEQR
+374 LGLGYRLEQR
-383 TLLRNVE
+383 TLLQGVDV
-390 FTLQAGGMLGIVG
+390 TLQAGAMLGIVG

-423 AGEIRMGEVPISQLA
+423 AGEIRMGEVPISQLS

-457 TTIAANIALGRPDA
+457 TTIAANIALGRPEA

-521 LLEAPILVLD
+521 LLDAPILVLD

-540 TEQQILHA
+540 TEQQILLA
-548 LKAHKRT
+548 LKVHKRT
-555 LILVSHRMTAV
+555 LVLVSHRMTAV

-578 HVSERGRHGTLMA
+578 AISERGRHETLMA
-591 HNGWYADM
+591 RNGWYADM

>member
-1 MTSSYRPQPG
+1 MTLSYRPLLG
-11 AIALSFPVTGAGPRP
+11 AIALRFPVTGGSLGL

-34 SVFARLGWFFKEQW
+34 SVFSRLGWFFKEQW
-48 QRYLV
+48 RRYLI

-76 DGIAKGSLD
+76 DGIAKGFLD
-85 SATLTG
+85 NDTLMG
-91 YLAGLFG
+91 YLAGLFV

-130 GHFTRMSPD
+130 SHFTRMSPD

-165 EGVLTLVDSMI
+165 EGVLTLVDSII
-176 VGILVLSIMCSQYSW
+176 VGVLVLSIMCSQYSW

-250 LEDRG
+250 LEDKG
-255 FAELTREAGACNM
+255 FAELTRQAGACNM

-297 ALVLRDEL
+297 VLVVRDEL

-332 IIERGSAAYSRIESL
+332 IIERGSAAYSRIESM
-347 LAERSDIEEPVH
+347 LAERSDIEDPMEPAAFVS
-359 PVALASASAFPLRAV
+359 PFPLQAKGV
-374 ALSYQLEQR
+374 SYQLEQR
-383 TLLRNVE
+383 TLLRNID
-390 FTLQAGGMLGIVG
+390 FTLHSGGMLGIVG

-423 AGEIRMGEVPISQLA
+423 SGELTMGAVSIAQLA
-438 LGELRSQFAYVP
+438 LGDLRGQFAYVP

-471 SREEI
+471 SQEEI

-484 VHDDISRFPKG
+484 VHDDICRFPKG

-514 LAIARAL
+514 LSIARAL
-521 LLEAPILVLD
+521 LLAAPILVLD

-540 TEQQILHA
+540 TEQQILQA
-548 LKAHKRT
+548 LKAHRRT

-578 HVSERGRHGTLMA
+578 HISERGRHGTLMA

>member
-1 MTSSYRPQPG
+1 MTLSYRPLLG
-11 AIALSFPVTGAGPRP
+11 AIALRFPVTGGSLGL

-34 SVFARLGWFFKEQW
+34 SVFSRLGWFFKEQW
-48 QRYLV
+48 RRYLI

-85 SATLTG
+85 NDTLMG
-91 YLAGLFG
+91 YLAGLFV

-130 GHFTRMSPD
+130 SHFTRMSPD

-165 EGVLTLVDSMI
+165 EGVLTLVDSII
-176 VGILVLSIMCSQYSW
+176 VGVLVLSIMCSQYSW

-250 LEDRG
+250 LEDKG
-255 FAELTREAGACNM
+255 FAELTRQAGACNM

-297 ALVLRDEL
+297 VLVVRDEL

-332 IIERGSAAYSRIESL
+332 IIERGSAAYSRIESM
-347 LAERSDIEEPVH
+347 LAERSDIEDPMEPAAFVS
-359 PVALASASAFPLRAV
+359 PFPLQAKGV
-374 ALSYQLEQR
+374 SYQLEQR
-383 TLLRNVE
+383 TLLRNID
-390 FTLQAGGMLGIVG
+390 FTLHSGGMLGIVG

-423 AGEIRMGEVPISQLA
+423 SGELTMGAVSIAQLA
-438 LGELRSQFAYVP
+438 LGDLRGQFAYVP

-471 SREEI
+471 SQEEI

-484 VHDDISRFPKG
+484 VHDDICRFPKG

-514 LAIARAL
+514 LSIARAL
-521 LLEAPILVLD
+521 LLAAPILVLD

-540 TEQQILHA
+540 TEQQILQA
-548 LKAHKRT
+548 LKAHRRT

-578 HVSERGRHGTLMA
+578 HISERGRHGTLMA

>member
-1 MTSSYRPQPG
+1 MTLSYRPLLG
-11 AIALSFPVTGAGPRP
+11 AIALRFPVTGGSLGL

-34 SVFARLGWFFKEQW
+34 SVFSRLGWFFKEQW
-48 QRYLV
+48 RRYLI

-85 SATLTG
+85 NDTLMG
-91 YLAGLFG
+91 YLAGLFV

-130 GHFTRMSPD
+130 SHFTRMSPD

-165 EGVLTLVDSMI
+165 EGVLTLVDSII
-176 VGILVLSIMCSQYSW
+176 VGVLVLSIMCSQYSW

-250 LEDRG
+250 LEDKG
-255 FAELTREAGACNM
+255 FAELTRQAGACNM

-297 ALVLRDEL
+297 VLVVRDEL

-332 IIERGSAAYSRIESL
+332 IIERGSAAYSRIESM
-347 LAERSDIEEPVH
+347 LAERSDIEDPTEPAAFVS
-359 PVALASASAFPLRAV
+359 PFPLQAKGV
-374 ALSYQLEQR
+374 SYQLEQR
-383 TLLRNVE
+383 TLLRNID
-390 FTLQAGGMLGIVG
+390 FNLQSGGMLGIVG

-423 AGEIRMGEVPISQLA
+423 SGELTMGAVPIAQLA
-438 LGELRSQFAYVP
+438 LGDLRGQFAYVP

-471 SREEI
+471 SQEEI

-484 VHDDISRFPKG
+484 VHDDICRFPKG

-514 LAIARAL
+514 LSIARAL
-521 LLEAPILVLD
+521 LLAAPILVLD

-540 TEQQILHA
+540 TEQQILQA
-548 LKAHKRT
+548 LKAHGRT

-578 HVSERGRHGTLMA
+578 HISERGRHGALMA

>member
-1 MTSSYRPQPG
+1 MTLSYRPLLG
-11 AIALSFPVTGAGPRP
+11 AIALRFPVTGGSLGL

-34 SVFARLGWFFKEQW
+34 SVFSRLGWFFKEQW
-48 QRYLV
+48 RRYLI

-85 SATLTG
+85 NDTLMG
-91 YLAGLFG
+91 YLAGLFV

-130 GHFTRMSPD
+130 SHFTRMSPD

-165 EGVLTLVDSMI
+165 EGVLTLVDSII
-176 VGILVLSIMCSQYSW
+176 VGVLVLSIMCSQYSW

-250 LEDRG
+250 LEDKG
-255 FAELTREAGACNM
+255 FAELTRQAGACNM

-297 ALVLRDEL
+297 VLVVRDEL

-332 IIERGSAAYSRIESL
+332 IIERGSAAYSRIESM
-347 LAERSDIEEPVH
+347 LAERSDIEEPTEPAAFVS
-359 PVALASASAFPLRAV
+359 PFPLQAKGV
-374 ALSYQLEQR
+374 SYQLEQR
-383 TLLRNVE
+383 TLLRNID
-390 FTLQAGGMLGIVG
+390 FTLHSGGMLGIVG

-423 AGEIRMGEVPISQLA
+423 SGELTMGAVPIAQLA
-438 LGELRSQFAYVP
+438 LGDLRGQFAYVH

-471 SREEI
+471 SQEEI
-476 ERVARIAC
+476 ERVARIAY
-484 VHDDISRFPKG
+484 VHDDICRFPKG

-514 LAIARAL
+514 LSIARAL
-521 LLEAPILVLD
+521 LLAAPILVLD

-540 TEQQILHA
+540 TEQQILQA
-548 LKAHKRT
+548 LKAHRRT

-566 EQADEI
+566 EQAEEI

-578 HVSERGRHGTLMA
+578 HISERGRHGALMV

>member
-1 MTSSYRPQPG
+1 M
-11 AIALSFPVTGAGPRP
+11 
-26 AATKDIYV
+26 
-34 SVFARLGWFFKEQW
+34 SVFSRLGWFFKEQW
-48 QRYLV
+48 RRYLI

-85 SATLTG
+85 NDTLMG
-91 YLAGLFG
+91 YLAGLFV

-130 GHFTRMSPD
+130 SHFTRMSPD

-165 EGVLTLVDSMI
+165 EGVLTLVDSII
-176 VGILVLSIMCSQYSW
+176 VGVLVLSIMCSQYSW

-250 LEDRG
+250 LEDKG
-255 FAELTREAGACNM
+255 FAELTRQAGACNM

-297 ALVLRDEL
+297 VLVVRDEL

-332 IIERGSAAYSRIESL
+332 IIERGSAAYSRIESM
-347 LAERSDIEEPVH
+347 LAERSDIEDPMEPTVFVS
-359 PVALASASAFPLRAV
+359 PFPLQAKGV
-374 ALSYQLEQR
+374 SYQLEQR
-383 TLLRNVE
+383 TLLRNID
-390 FTLQAGGMLGIVG
+390 FTLHSGGMLGIVG

-423 AGEIRMGEVPISQLA
+423 SGELTMGAVSIAQLA
-438 LGELRSQFAYVP
+438 LGDLRGQFAYVP

-471 SREEI
+471 SQEEI

-484 VHDDISRFPKG
+484 VHDDICRFPKG

-514 LAIARAL
+514 LSIARAL
-521 LLEAPILVLD
+521 LLAAPILVLD

-540 TEQQILHA
+540 TEQQILQA
-548 LKAHKRT
+548 LKAHRRT

-578 HVSERGRHGTLMA
+578 HISERGRHGALMA

>member
-1 MTSSYRPQPG
+1 MINGGG
-11 AIALSFPVTGAGPRP
+11 AAR
-26 AATKDIYV
+26 KDGVV
-34 SVFARLGWFFKEQW
+34 SVFLRLGWFFKEQW
-48 QRYLV
+48 RRYLI

-76 DGIAKGSLD
+76 DGIAKGELD
-85 SATLTG
+85 NATLMR
-91 YLAGLFG
+91 YLAGLLG
-98 LGLLIYLLR
+98 LGIVIYLLR
-107 YVWRVMLFGA
+107 YVWRVTLFGA

-130 GHFTRMSPD
+130 THFTRMSPD

-165 EGVLTLVDSMI
+165 EGVLTLVDSFI

-250 LEDRG
+250 LEDKG
-255 FAELTREAGACNM
+255 FAELTRQAGECNM

-297 ALVLRDEL
+297 ALVLQDQL

-332 IIERGSAAYSRIESL
+332 IIERGSAAYSRIETL
-347 LAERSDIEEPVH
+347 LAERSDIADPAIPQPLETPL
-359 PVALASASAFPLRAV
+359 PLAMQGVDYR
-374 ALSYQLEQR
+374 LESR
-383 TLLRNVE
+383 TLLADID
-390 FTLQAGGMLGIVG
+390 FSLPAGGMLGVVG

-413 KLLMRLANPT
+413 KLLMRLSNPSSGRIT
-423 AGEIRMGEVPISQLA
+423 MGGLPIERLA

-484 VHDDISRFPKG
+484 VHDDISRFPMG

-540 TEQQILHA
+540 TEQQILLA
-548 LKAHKRT
+548 LLQTPKAHRQT

-578 HVSERGRHGTLMA
+578 RIGERGDHGALMA
-591 HNGWYADM
+591 QDGWYADM

>member
-1 MTSSYRPQPG
+1 M
-11 AIALSFPVTGAGPRP
+11 
-26 AATKDIYV
+26 
-34 SVFARLGWFFKEQW
+34 SVFSRLGWFFKEQW
-48 QRYLV
+48 RRYLI

-85 SATLTG
+85 NDTLMG
-91 YLAGLFG
+91 YLAGLFV

-130 GHFTRMSPD
+130 SHFTRMSPD

-165 EGVLTLVDSMI
+165 EGVLTLVDSII
-176 VGILVLSIMCSQYSW
+176 VGVLVLSIMCSQYSW

-239 VRVLKSYAVES
+239 VRVIKSYAVES
-250 LEDRG
+250 LEDKG
-255 FAELTREAGACNM
+255 FAELTRQAGACNM

-297 ALVLRDEL
+297 VLVVRDEL

-332 IIERGSAAYSRIESL
+332 IIERGSAAYSRIESM
-347 LAERSDIEEPVH
+347 LAERSDIEDPTEPAAFVS
-359 PVALASASAFPLRAV
+359 PFPLQAKGV
-374 ALSYQLEQR
+374 SYQLEQR
-383 TLLRNVE
+383 TLLRNID
-390 FTLQAGGMLGIVG
+390 FNLQSGGMLGIVG

-423 AGEIRMGEVPISQLA
+423 SGELTMGAVPIAQLA
-438 LGELRSQFAYVP
+438 LGDLRGQFAYVP

-471 SREEI
+471 SQEEI

-484 VHDDISRFPKG
+484 VHDDICRFPKG

-514 LAIARAL
+514 LSIARAL
-521 LLEAPILVLD
+521 LLAAPILVLD

-540 TEQQILHA
+540 TEQQILQA
-548 LKAHKRT
+548 LKAHRRT

-566 EQADEI
+566 EQADDI

-578 HVSERGRHGTLMA
+578 HISERGRHGALMA